1 MGIIETIGSWFG
13 GQRKAPEPP
22 ANAFDVENFIYIRIP
37 GNIQPVERGE
47 LFEDRIDPVLAQ
59 DDLGSV
65 SGGGSSLGDPRPDGT
80 RIIEFCGI
88 DIDATDR
95 DRALARLRELL
106 PQLDAPPGTELH
118 YTRDGVKLQDV
129 LAEGGWVLGS
139 PRQFLHPGFD
149 V

>member
-1 MGIIETIGSWFG
+1 MGIIETIGSWFNG
-13 GQRKAPEPP
+13 NRKVPEQP
-22 ANAFDVENFIYIRIP
+22 AKAFDVENFIYIKIP
-37 GNIQPVERGE
+37 GNIQPLERGE
-47 LFEDRIDPVLAQ
+47 LFEDKIDPVLAQ

-95 DRALARLRELL
+95 DRALTKLRELL
-106 PQLDAPPGTELH
+106 PQLNAPVDTELH
-118 YTRDGVKLQDV
+118 YTRGGVKLQDA
-129 LAEGGWVLGS
+129 LAEGGWVLEM

-149 V
+149 I

>member
-1 MGIIETIGSWFG
+1 MGIIETIGSWFSG
-13 GQRKAPEPP
+13 NRKVPEQP
-22 ANAFDVENFIYIRIP
+22 ANGFDVQNFIYIRIP

-47 LFEDRIDPVLAQ
+47 RFEDRIDPVLAQ
-59 DDLGSV
+59 DGLGAV
-65 SGGGSSLGDPRPDGT
+65 SGGGSLLGDPRPDGT
-80 RIIEFCGI
+80 RIVEFCGI

-95 DRALARLRELL
+95 DRALVRLRELL
-106 PQLDAPPGTELH
+106 PQLDAPLETELH

-129 LAEGGWVLGS
+129 LAESGWILGS